1 VKLKKPQGPRRR
13 TWVLIGGGVVVMLAA
28 MVFTLGSLNIPL
40 GPERGNEFSVFFAV
54 STLIV
59 VALLVFSLILSRSL
73 IRIWAERRSRQLG
86 SRFKVK
92 MVLGAMSISLLPIIF
107 LFFVSYALV
116 NRTLNAW
123 FPRPLELANEQT
135 QQQMEDMARSSRE
148 HLNRI
153 AQRAAA
159 SADAGETLRGLDWA
173 IDASW
178 HTNSAGVTTDGESY
192 SAPTTAKPADEH
204 ASAGTLTTPTSPT
217 KLAPPPVFVRAL
229 PSSAEIW
236 RASGQLYVAGS
247 SPTLGGRLYVG
258 RMLPND
264 FLEHY
269 NDIET
274 QTKTYLQQKQ
284 NLRAYK
290 RSILLALFFVTVLL
304 VFATTWVALFL
315 SKQVTVPIQALAE
328 ATREIARGNFDH
340 QIDVHAQD
348 ELGTLVRS
356 FNRMT
361 EQLGEG
367 RRQINE
373 FTLSLE
379 HAIEEREGR
388 RKLME
393 AILENI
399 PTGVV
404 SLTATGEIARL
415 NSAIPAILGEHAKSA
430 RTLQELLGEDGARG
444 VMHLMRRSLRMGA
457 ASREIEVAAKGR
469 LVRAAVT
476 VSSLGPRKS
485 NPGFVVVID
494 DLTDLLRAQ
503 KAAAWQ
509 EVAQRIAHE
518 IKNPLTPIQL
528 SAQRLLRHL
537 DRHPSGQT
545 NGNKVAGANGNGSG
559 GGDLE
564 KLVADCAGL
573 IEREVHTLESLVDAF
588 SQFARFPSARLSAED
603 LNAIVASAVE
613 LFHGRLEGIA
623 LKTDLAAT
631 LPPVRADRELLR
643 RVVANLIDN
652 AAESME
658 GSTIRRLRVATR
670 VDAERETVEIEVAD
684 SGHGISPE
692 DKEKLF
698 LPHFSTKDRGT
709 GLGLAIASRIIAEHN
724 GTIHVEDNLP
734 TGTKFIIRFP
744 VAEVAAATPAVE
756 T

>member
-13 TWVLIGGGVVVMLAA
+13 TWVLLGGVVVVLLAA
-28 MVFTLGSLNIPL
+28 MVFTLGSLNVPL

-159 SADAGETLRGLDWA
+159 SADVGETLRGLDWA

-192 SAPTTAKPADEH
+192 SAPAAATR
-204 ASAGTLTTPTSPT
+204 AGGHTDVLTTPTAPT

-247 SPTLGGRLYVG
+247 APTKSGRLYVG

-537 DRHPSGQT
+537 DRHSSGQT
-545 NGNKVAGANGNGSG
+545 NGVKVAGANGNGSS

-603 LNAIVASAVE
+603 LNTIVASAVE

-623 LKTDLAAT
+623 LKTELAAT